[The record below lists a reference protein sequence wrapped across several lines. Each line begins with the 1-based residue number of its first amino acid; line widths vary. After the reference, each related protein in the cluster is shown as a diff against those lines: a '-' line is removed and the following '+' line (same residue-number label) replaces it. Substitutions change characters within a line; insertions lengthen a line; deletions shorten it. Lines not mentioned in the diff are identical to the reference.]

1 MARTVRG
8 RYYPANEIQ
17 LPMSRT
23 PLMLVILD
31 GWGYRKETEGN
42 AIALAETPVFDE
54 LWSRYPHSLL
64 EASGHAVGLPEGQ
77 MGNSEVGH
85 LNIGAGRV
93 VWQSVTRIDR
103 AIADGTF
110 FQNRVL
116 LDAVGHAKDNGT
128 RLHLIGLVS
137 DGGVHS
143 VDRHY
148 SALIE
153 LARREGIGKEQLAL
167 HAILDGRDK
176 PPTTGIY
183 FLEALQEK
191 FEQEGIAF
199 ITNVIGRYFA
209 MDRDKRWQRVAKAY
223 DLYVLGR
230 GEPVEDPIEAVRASY
245 EKNVTDEFVEPILVC
260 DENEQPLATLRD
272 GDSVIFFNFRAD
284 RMRQIVMS
292 LSDPDFKGF
301 MRGPLPNL
309 HIVTMTEYDER
320 FKLPFAFQP
329 QVMTNIL
336 GEVLSRQGLRQLRIA
351 ETEKYAHVT
360 YFFNGGE
367 ETPFP
372 LEQHM
377 LVPSP
382 KVATYDLKPEMSAP
396 KVAEVVLEKVNAD
409 AADVV
414 VVNFANAD
422 MVGHSGL
429 LDKTIEACQAIDVC
443 LGKIRKAL
451 EKKGGTLLITADHGN
466 AEMKSTMGTRE
477 FTSHTL
483 NPVPFILAGPGLE
496 DVTLRERGALCD
508 IAPTI
513 LQLLD
518 IPQPEEMDGHSLLSE
533 RHSLVGSA

>member
-1 MARTVRG
+1 
-8 RYYPANEIQ
+8 
-17 LPMSRT
+17 
-23 PLMLVILD
+23 MLVILD
-31 GWGYRKETEGN
+31 GWGYREETEGN
-42 AIALAETPVFDE
+42 AIALAKTPVYDE
-54 LWSRYPHSLL
+54 LWSRYSHSLL
-64 EASGHAVGLPEGQ
+64 DASGHSVGLPEGQ

-93 VWQSVTRIDR
+93 VWQEVTRIDR

-110 FQNRVL
+110 FQNEVFL
-116 LDAVGHAKDNGT
+116 GTMGHAKNNGT
-128 RLHLIGLVS
+128 RLHFVGLVS

-148 SALIE
+148 LALIE
-153 LARREGIGKEQLAL
+153 MARREGINKEQLAF

-183 FLEALQEK
+183 FLETLQEK

-199 ITNVIGRYFA
+199 TASVIGRYFA
-209 MDRDKRWQRVAKAY
+209 MDRDRRWQRVAKAY

-230 GEPVEDPIEAVRASY
+230 GEPVEDPLEAVKASY
-245 EKNVTDEFVEPILVC
+245 EKDVTDEFVEPILVC
-260 DENEQPLATLRD
+260 DKDEQPLATMRD

-284 RMRQIVMS
+284 RMRQIVTA

-309 HIVTMTEYDER
+309 HIATMTEYDER
-320 FKLPFAFQP
+320 FKLPFAFPP

-336 GEVLSRQGLRQLRIA
+336 GQVLSKQGLRQLRIA

-367 ETPFP
+367 EKPFP

-396 KVAEVVLEKVNAD
+396 QVAEVVIEKINAD

-429 LDKTIEACQAIDVC
+429 LDKTIEACQAVDVC
-443 LGKIRKAL
+443 LGKIRETL

-508 IAPTI
+508 VAPTI
-513 LQLLD
+513 LQLLG

>member
-1 MARTVRG
+1 
-8 RYYPANEIQ
+8 
-17 LPMSRT
+17 MSKT

-31 GWGYRKETEGN
+31 GWGYREETEGN
-42 AIALAETPVFDE
+42 AVALAKTPVFDE

-93 VWQSVTRIDR
+93 VWQEVTRIDR

-110 FQNRVL
+110 FQNRVF
-116 LDAVGHAKDNGT
+116 LDAVGHAKNNGT
-128 RLHLIGLVS
+128 RLHLVGLVS

-148 SALIE
+148 FALLE
-153 LARREGIGKEQLAL
+153 LARSEGIGKEQLAF

-183 FLEALQEK
+183 FLETLQEK
-191 FEQEGIAF
+191 FEQEGVAF
-199 ITNVIGRYFA
+199 ITSVIGRYFA

-230 GEPVEDPIEAVRASY
+230 GEPVEDPLEAVRASY
-245 EKNVTDEFVEPILVC
+245 EKDVTDEFVEPILVC

-284 RMRQIVMS
+284 RMRQIVTS
-292 LSDPDFKGF
+292 LSDPGFKGF

-309 HIVTMTEYDER
+309 HIATMTEYDER
-320 FKLPFAFQP
+320 FKLPFAFPP

-336 GEVLSRQGLRQLRIA
+336 GEVLSKQGLRQLRIA

-396 KVAEVVLEKVNAD
+396 QVAEVVVEKLNAD

-429 LDKTIEACQAIDVC
+429 LDKTIEACQAIDIC
-443 LGKIRKAL
+443 LGKIRETL

-508 IAPTI
+508 VAPTI
-513 LQLLD
+513 LQLLN